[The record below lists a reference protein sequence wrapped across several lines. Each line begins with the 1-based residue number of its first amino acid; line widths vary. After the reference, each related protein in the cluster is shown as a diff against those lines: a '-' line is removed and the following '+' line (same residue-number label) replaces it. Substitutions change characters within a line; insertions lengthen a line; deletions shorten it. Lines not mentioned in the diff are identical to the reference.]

1 MHTSDYKVAE
11 LKSCC
16 PDNLCKWEKEMAA
29 TNGKE
34 IVLIAYEKR

>member
-1 MHTSDYKVAE
+1 MHNSDYKVAE
-11 LKSCC
+11 LKSQC
-16 PDNLCKWEKEMAA
+16 PGSISKWEKEMQA